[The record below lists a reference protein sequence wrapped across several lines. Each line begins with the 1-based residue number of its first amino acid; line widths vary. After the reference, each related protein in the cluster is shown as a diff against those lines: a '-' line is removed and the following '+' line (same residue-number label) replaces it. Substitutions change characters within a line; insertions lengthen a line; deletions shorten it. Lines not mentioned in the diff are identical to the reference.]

1 MTKELEIAAIKK
13 IIPHRYPMLLIDR
26 VIDLEEGKKATAVHN
41 VSFSEKFVQASS
53 ENDPVFP
60 SPLIVEAMAQT
71 GAVALLSTPDFH
83 GKTAYFGGIQKA
95 DFMGQASPGD
105 QIVLKTELTK
115 IRKNIGIGKGTAI
128 IDGQKIAEAELT
140 FMIG

>member
-1 MTKELEIAAIKK
+1 MAKELDIAAIEK

-26 VIDLEEGKKATAVHN
+26 VIDLEEGKSATAIHN

-53 ENDPVFP
+53 KSDPAFP

-71 GAVALLSTPDFH
+71 GAVALLSTSDFQ

-95 DFMGQASPGD
+95 DFMREARPGD
-105 QIVLKTELTK
+105 QVVLKTELTK
-115 IRKNIGIGKGTAI
+115 IRKNIGVGKGIAT
-128 IDGQKIAEAELT
+128 IDRHKIAEAELT

>member
-1 MTKELEIAAIKK
+1 MAKELDIAAIEK

-26 VIDLEEGKKATAVHN
+26 VTDLEEGKSATAIHN

-53 ENDPVFP
+53 KKDPVFP
-60 SPLIVEAMAQT
+60 LPLIVEAMAQT
-71 GAVALLSTPDFH
+71 GAVALLSTADFQ

-95 DFMGQASPGD
+95 DFMGQARPGD

-115 IRKNIGIGKGTAI
+115 IRKNIGVGKGIAT

>member
-1 MTKELEIAAIKK
+1 MTELKIDEIQK

-26 VIDLEEGKKATAVHN
+26 VIDLVPGKKAEAIHC
-41 VSFSEKFVQASS
+41 VSFSEVFVQASS
-53 ENDPVFP
+53 DTDPVFP

-71 GAVALLSTPDFH
+71 GAVALLKTPDFA

-95 DFMGQASPGD
+95 VFKGQARPGD
-105 QIVLKTELTK
+105 QLLLKTELTK
-115 IRKNIGIGKGTAI
+115 IRRNIGV
-128 IDGQKIAEAELT
+128 GQGVALVNNQVIAEAELT